1 MPPGENSTH
10 PTWSKPGWK
19 TKVKTLPK
27 LLNTSWS
34 SIRYCCISRSCSFV
48 HHVCKNDVSMVQ
60 TNGGIDEQVQC
71 APPSPQKKLP
81 TYYWLTVT
89 RTHTNQQTKKPR
101 NQTNKQT
108 NKGTN
113 KTNKHTSKQAS
124 KQTSKETNKQTKN
137 NRGCIWSTSVCV
149 FLLYIPSQAS
159 YWVLNRELILAL
171 RTIMRRFKFGQRKLG
186 QAWKS
191 DHWKGTHDVDEGANS
206 GEHSSSSPTKLGKFH
221 HKTSWAPYHLV
232 RKLLLAP
239 STSWAAQN
247 RKHAYRAFGQI

>member
-1 MPPGENSTH
+1 
-10 PTWSKPGWK
+10 
-19 TKVKTLPK
+19 
-27 LLNTSWS
+27 
-34 SIRYCCISRSCSFV
+34 
-48 HHVCKNDVSMVQ
+48 
-60 TNGGIDEQVQC
+60 
-71 APPSPQKKLP
+71 
-81 TYYWLTVT
+81 
-89 RTHTNQQTKKPR
+89 
-101 NQTNKQT
+101 
-108 NKGTN
+108 
-113 KTNKHTSKQAS
+113 
-124 KQTSKETNKQTKN
+124 
-137 NRGCIWSTSVCV
+137 
-149 FLLYIPSQAS
+149 
-159 YWVLNRELILAL
+159 VLNRELILAL